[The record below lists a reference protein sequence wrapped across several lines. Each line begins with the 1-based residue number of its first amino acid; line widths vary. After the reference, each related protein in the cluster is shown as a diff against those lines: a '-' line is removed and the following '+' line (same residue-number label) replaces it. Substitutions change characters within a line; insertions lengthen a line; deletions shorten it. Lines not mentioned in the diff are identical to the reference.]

1 MEGNK
6 GNLQQQRQFAATKAI
21 WTYVPVGGRDLRGEL
36 DQKVI
41 GGGKEEKDPR
51 DSWDHQEEAKNKES
65 WDHQE

>member
-6 GNLQQQRQFAATKAI
+6 GNLQQQKQFER
-21 WTYVPVGGRDLRGEL
+21 VPVGGRDLRGEL

-41 GGGKEEKDPR
+41 GEGKEEKDPR
-51 DSWDHQEEAKNKES
+51 DSLEHQEEAENKES